1 VSPGK
6 RPNDRAAEKR
16 RIETLLAQTPQPP
29 LDRSSV
35 WPYADSQP
43 GPFAYQR
50 YDHPLA
56 AEVERVL
63 GELEGGRALLFS
75 CGMAAIAGIVL
86 AFCKPG
92 DIVAV
97 PIGAYVSTR
106 HLISD
111 ELSRFGLK
119 LAEFDQTGPPPRD
132 AALVWLEPCSN
143 PMLSFPD
150 LDASIAA
157 AHERGARVAVDVTTL
172 TPVLLRPLEHGADFS
187 VHSATKL
194 LGGHHDLVL
203 GVASC
208 ARAEDAERLYQVR
221 RLVGLIGSPDPAW
234 LLLRSLKT
242 LPLRVE
248 RSSAGAL
255 EIARRLEQHPA
266 VERVHYPGLGDEIA
280 AKYVTAFGP
289 LLSFVVRGG
298 AESAE
303 KLESSLEL
311 IENATSFGGA
321 RTTIEARSRWEGERV
336 PPGLLRLSVG
346 LEDVEDLWHDLDRAL
361 TAL

>member
-1 VSPGK
+1 M
-6 RPNDRAAEKR
+6 AEKDEQER
-16 RIETLLAQTPQPP
+16 AQLSLETRLAGLRQPA
-29 LDRSSV
+29 LDRSTI
-35 WPYADSQP
+35 WPYDK
-43 GPFAYQR
+43 GEIGDFAYQR

-56 AEVERVL
+56 VESERVL
-63 GELEGGRALLFS
+63 GDLEGGRALLFS
-75 CGMAAIAGIVL
+75 CGMAAITGIL
-86 AFCKPG
+86 LCFCKPG
-92 DIVAV
+92 DLIAV
-97 PIGAYVSTR
+97 PEGAYVSTS
-106 HLISD
+106 HLIGD
-111 ELSRFGLK
+111 ELSRFGLQ
-119 LAEFDQTGPPPRD
+119 LEEFDQTGPPPEK

-157 AHERGARVAVDVTTL
+157 AHAHGARVAVDATTL

-208 ARAEDAERLYQVR
+208 ARSEDAARLHQVR
-221 RLVGLIGSPDPAW
+221 RLAGLIGSPDPAW

-248 RSSAGAL
+248 RTSATAL
-255 EIARRLEQHPA
+255 ELARRLQEHPA
-266 VERVHYPGLGDEIA
+266 VERVNYPGLGDAVA
-280 AKYVTAFGP
+280 AKYVSAFGP
-289 LLSFVVRGG
+289 LLSFIARGG
-298 AESAE
+298 AAAAE
-303 KLESSLEL
+303 KLERSCEL

-336 PPGLLRLSVG
+336 PAGLLRLSAG
-346 LEDVEDLWHDLDRAL
+346 LEDPADLWRDLEQAL
-361 TAL
+361 ARL